1 MTISL
6 GKWDFRVIG
15 RPGNISFEISNQTDD
30 VEATTDGED
39 SVMC

>member
-1 MTISL
+1 MIISL

-15 RPGNISFEISNQTDD
+15 RLGKVSFEISNQTDD